1 MKKKRTLYLLDI
13 FPLLYRAHFAT
24 VGKRFATTTGISTGT
39 SLVFFN
45 YIFQVLLEQK
55 PDAVAAVV
63 DTKEAIRTETYSD
76 YKANREVM
84 PEEIG
89 GAFPHA
95 MRLMESLGIEVFK
108 KEGYEADDVIATLTT
123 KAVKLG
129 YEVYIVSPDKD
140 LAQLV
145 SDKVFLYRP
154 AYKGA
159 FLEILDVP
167 GVKDKFGVSP
177 SQIADFLALKG
188 DPVDNIP
195 GVRGIGD
202 KTAASLLAEYG
213 SVEGLLEN
221 IQSVKQEKI
230 RQSIISSR
238 EALIESKRLTTLMC
252 DVELTVD
259 WEALHEQRPDEKK
272 LFALLDELQFVKIK
286 ERLVQQ
292 KFAGRPKPASLDSP
306 AMIIKVRTI
315 SPDDALKLLAKNGES
330 AIAYNS
336 SSPRTI
342 WLFTG
347 GTKEIAEVKAKDD
360 NSWQQLLAAIDE
372 ARGLKIGWDLKP
384 LFRSYAEHRI
394 PAKGKWID
402 LQLAAYLVDADSKI
416 EWSLIQ
422 SKYDLPVYHVPAP
435 YESLSSLPSLIA
447 AYGKLSEKVRE
458 CEVSDLLLSIE
469 IPLERVLARMEY
481 YGITIDKDALDKIGS
496 DLSEQLI
503 RLEADL
509 HRLAGHPFNV
519 NSPNQTAEVLTS
531 ILDPSEL
538 RKTRTGQVSTAEP
551 FLIDLAGKYEFVDA
565 LLKYRKLNKI
575 ITTYVQAL
583 PRFINEKT
591 GRVHPVFHQV
601 VAGTGRLSCSDPNLQ
616 NLPIKTDTGREVRKA
631 IVPSGKGRC
640 ILSVDYNQVELR
652 LLAALSG
659 DEAMTESF
667 RQGKDIHTT
676 TSCKVFGISE
686 AEMTKTIRNKAKE
699 INFGIAYGMTPWG
712 LASRL
717 KISQKEAKEIID
729 AYFEGFPSV
738 KQYLDQTIEETRGK
752 GYTRTQ
758 FGRIRYIEGIN
769 SRNGTTRKMAE
780 RMAVNAPIQGL
791 AADIIKAAMVAVD
804 NYITAH
810 KLKTQMV
817 LQVHDELVFDACEE
831 ELDEFIPA
839 LVKIMEAQGNLSVP
853 VKVNV
858 SKGPNWMELEE
869 VKMK

>member
-24 VGKRFATTTGISTGT
+24 AGKRFATTSGISTGT

-63 DTKEAIRTETYSD
+63 DTKEAVRTEMYSE
-76 YKANREVM
+76 YKANREAM

-108 KEGYEADDVIATLTT
+108 KEGYEADDVIATLAT

-145 SDKVFLYRP
+145 SDKVFLFRP

-159 FLEILDVP
+159 HLETLGVQ
-167 GVKDKFGVSP
+167 GVKDKFGVMP
-177 SQIADFLALKG
+177 SQIADYLALKG
-188 DPVDNIP
+188 DAVDNIP
-195 GVRGIGD
+195 GVRGIGE

-221 IQSVKQEKI
+221 IESIKQEKI
-230 RQSIISSR
+230 KQSIISSKA
-238 EALIESKRLTTLMC
+238 ELIESKQLTTVLC
-252 DVELTVD
+252 DVAITVD
-259 WEALHEQRPDEKK
+259 WEALHDQRPDEKK
-272 LFALLDELQFVKIK
+272 LFSLLDELQFVKIK

-292 KFAGRPKPASLDSP
+292 KFAGRPKPASDDSP
-306 AMIIKVRTI
+306 AMTIQVRTV
-315 SPDDALKLLAKNGES
+315 SVDDALKLVASHSEA
-330 AIAYNS
+330 AIAYS
-336 SSPRTI
+336 DSSPGTV
-342 WLFTG
+342 WLFVPG
-347 GTKEIAEVKAKDD
+347 SKEIAEVRTRDD
-360 NSWQQLLAAIDE
+360 NSCKHLLAKIDE
-372 ARGLKIGWDLKP
+372 APCLKIGWDLKP
-384 LFRSYAEHRI
+384 LFRKYAEGCI
-394 PAKGKWID
+394 PAKGNWID
-402 LQLAAYLVDADSKI
+402 LQLAAYLVDADAKI
-416 EWSLIQ
+416 EWQLIR
-422 SKYDLPVYHVPAP
+422 SKYDLPVYHIPAP
-435 YESLSSLPSLIA
+435 YEQLSSLPSLIA
-447 AYGKLSEKVRE
+447 AYTKLKEKVKE
-458 CEVSDLLLSIE
+458 CEVSDLLFSIE
-469 IPLERVLARMEY
+469 MPLERVLARMEY
-481 YGITIDKDALDKIGS
+481 YGITIDRDALSKIGA
-496 DLSEQLI
+496 DLSAQLI
-503 RLEADL
+503 SLEADL
-509 HRLAGHPFNV
+509 HRLAARQFNV
-519 NSPNQTAEVLTS
+519 NSPAQTAEVLTEL
-531 ILDPSEL
+531 LDPSEL

-551 FLIDLAGKYEFVDA
+551 FLIDLASKYEFVDA
-565 LLKYRKLNKI
+565 LLRYRKLNKI

-583 PRFINEKT
+583 PKFINENT
-591 GRVHPVFHQV
+591 GRVHPIFHQV

-659 DEAMTESF
+659 DKAMIESF

-686 AEMTKTIRNKAKE
+686 KEMTKTIRNKAKE

-738 KQYLDQTIEETRGK
+738 KKFLDETIEEAKKK

-758 FGRIRYIEGIN
+758 YGRIRFIEGIT

-791 AADIIKAAMVAVD
+791 AADIIKAAMVEID
-804 NYITAH
+804 DYIIKH
-810 KLKTQMV
+810 NLRTQMV
-817 LQVHDELVFDACEE
+817 LQVHDELVFDAYED
-831 ELDEFIPA
+831 ELNEFIPA
-839 LVKIMEAQGNLSVP
+839 LIKIMEAQGDFSVP

-869 VKMK
+869 VK